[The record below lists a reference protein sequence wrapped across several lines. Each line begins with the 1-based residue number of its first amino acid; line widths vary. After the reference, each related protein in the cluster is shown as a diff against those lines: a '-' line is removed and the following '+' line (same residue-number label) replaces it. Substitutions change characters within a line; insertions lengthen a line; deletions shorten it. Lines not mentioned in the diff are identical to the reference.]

1 MDVSRE
7 EEDEDEDAGALA
19 RVRRARHEVDET
31 LDFLGLGSKRSTRAS
46 AMEAD
51 DDAGGRRE
59 KRARG
64 ASEVMD
70 AMGRLS
76 LAFEVGGSGGRRYD
90 GGRPNRTRR
99 VGGRRGRRWI
109 WEETPCERWTGR
121 TRWRNRLLRT
131 RREDGRWSSR

>member
-31 LDFLGLGSKRSTRAS
+31 LDFLGLGSKRPTRAS

-76 LAFEVGGSGGRRYD
+76 LAFEVEARED
-90 GGRPNRTRR
+90 GERRPNRRR
-99 VGGRRGRRWI
+99 APSLRDGRRWI